1 MKESV
6 FQFTDPHIVNLEFC
20 INENFDKEQFEGFGI
35 ESEVS
40 NAIIEENKEA
50 FVRLRLFMGQKGAS
64 TPFSC
69 DIEMV
74 GKFKVEENVEPE
86 FFQSLLDANAPA
98 LLMSYARP
106 IVALITAQA
115 GFPSFNI
122 PFVDFT
128 GK

>member
-1 MKESV
+1 MKKSV
-6 FQFTDPHIVNLEFC
+6 FQFTDPHIVNLEFR
-20 INENFDKEQFEGFGI
+20 INEDFEEEQFEGFGI

-40 NAIIEENKEA
+40 NAIIEENREA
-50 FVRLRLFMGQKGAS
+50 FVRLCLFIGQRDAS

-69 DIEMV
+69 NIEMV
-74 GKFKVEENVEPE
+74 GKFKVEEDISPE
-86 FFQSLLDANAPA
+86 FFQNLLDANAPA

-122 PFVDFT
+122 PFVDFM